1 MRSTKSR
8 PYTMR
13 RRAELVDQ
21 TRQRIIEATVRLHT
35 TIGPANTSI
44 ASVAEEAD
52 VTRLTVYRHFGD
64 LDVLFEACRGHWRA
78 QNPPPDA
85 SAWLAIPDLEARAR
99 AGARWPLRLV
109 SRACRRAVA
118 DLSGLDGHAPVRPG
132 DDGRRES
139 IAWRRPGR
147 RLCRSGLRRAR
158 TTGGGPTPGRI
169 RNVAIAGRRARSRRS
184 RGRGRRSPIPR
195 RGRGAPVGLL
205 RGRPRFV
212 ASSSSRGRAR
222 HQPARSSI
230 WSGPGGPPSRA
241 SPGTPVGGRDV
252 LVEPEQVG
260 RVVASLDRAPAGP
273 RSTRGR
279 HRGPAPRP
287 RRPGS

>member
-85 SAWLAIPDLEARAR
+85 SAWRAIPDLEARAR
-99 AGARWPLRLV
+99 LALDGLYAWYREHADELSPIYRDMTAMPLSAQETMAAENRSLGDALVAGYAGPGSGGREL
-109 SRACRRAVA
+109 RAVA
-118 DLSGLDGHAPVRPG
+118 RHLAGFGTWRSLAIQQGLDDREAVDVAVRFL
-132 DDGRRES
+132 
-139 IAWRRPGR
+139 A
-147 RLCRSGLRRAR
+147 A
-158 TTGGGPTPGRI
+158 
-169 RNVAIAGRRARSRRS
+169 VA
-184 RGRGRRSPIPR
+184 
-195 RGRGAPVGLL
+195 
-205 RGRPRFV
+205 
-212 ASSSSRGRAR
+212 
-222 HQPARSSI
+222 
-230 WSGPGGPPSRA
+230 
-241 SPGTPVGGRDV
+241 
-252 LVEPEQVG
+252 EPQ
-260 RVVASLDRAPAGP
+260 
-273 RSTRGR
+273 
-279 HRGPAPRP
+279 
-287 RRPGS
+287 